1 MNWTILGA
9 KSVRSVI
16 TDEENGKC
24 KHVFKSTINNLEFRI
39 YQKKKKV
46 NRLIGLTW
54 IIIVPYTT
62 RPLVKERVPSS
73 VCNSI
78 DVLKN
83 FNFSICERARYSLF
97 YLFIIYSPKCG
108 AGRVRKN
115 MGVLRPT
122 WKGIF
127 FSTLGMEENK
137 VTVFVNILTNIH
149 RRGFSDCY
157 TLFGH

>member
-9 KSVRSVI
+9 KSIRSVI

-39 YQKKKKV
+39 YPKKKV

-83 FNFSICERARYSLF
+83 FNLSIYERARYSLLD
-97 YLFIIYSPKCG
+97 LFIIYSPKCG
-108 AGRVRKN
+108 VGRVRKN

-122 WKGIF
+122 
-127 FSTLGMEENK
+127 
-137 VTVFVNILTNIH
+137 
-149 RRGFSDCY
+149 
-157 TLFGH
+157 